1 MNVDVFVHRVEER
14 TELNSQD
21 AVTAAAEATLRPLG
35 ARLPPEEAESVA
47 VHLPAELADVVATGT
62 EEERFGERAFLE
74 RARTVARERD
84 ALDAEATERDVKA
97 VFAGLAAAL
106 QTEDWH
112 DVRSRLPD
120 EFDDLY
126 ESGVNRS

>member
-1 MNVDVFVHRVEER
+1 MNVDVFVRRVEER
-14 TELNSQD
+14 TELDSHD
-21 AVTAAAEATLRPLG
+21 AVAAAAEATLRPLG

-47 VHLPAELADVVATGT
+47 AHLPSELAGVVATGT

-84 ALDAEATERDVKA
+84 VLDVEATEHDVTA

-112 DVRSRLPD
+112 DVQERLPD

-126 ESGVNRS
+126 ESGAN